1 MFHNYL
7 TIAWRNLLHQ
17 KRYSLINTGSLTI
30 ALTAVILMM
39 MWVQNEFRFDN
50 YHPAADRVFLIT
62 NREQTD
68 ISQSILWEHSPYPL
82 AGLLSRQFPEVEL
95 TAQMSR
101 SQPNEIHLRIGDRIF
116 TQDYAVY
123 VDDNWFNLFSYDVL
137 DGTLTGFSA
146 NPYSLVLT
154 ESKARTLFGLAQVTG
169 RSIRIDSTD
178 YVVKAVIKDNPVNS
192 SFQFEV
198 MMPLA
203 SVLNTPQRKQQADNW
218 LYTTHR
224 TFVRLHPRA
233 DPAQTAHKITG
244 LYDTHREKKNLTASL
259 LPLAEL
265 HFGTGFKVSAF
276 VHGDQMKVRIFLIL
290 AALMLLTACIN
301 YVNLSVARISV
312 RAKEIGVRKMVG
324 ASRMQLF
331 RQLLTESALLS
342 GIALVLTLILV
353 RISLPAFNT
362 FTGQHF
368 PFNPFDLHTAGL
380 LLGCWTAILLL
391 ISIYPALLLSSINP
405 VLLFRGNVF
414 FRLKASAF
422 RQGLTIGQLGL
433 AVIMVFGAIGVYR
446 QLAFMQR
453 QHAGYDR
460 SQFITVQVPSEHV
473 RISSYEEAV
482 AYGQQ
487 LDSRLQALKR
497 QLQQESTIREVV
509 RLNMSSV
516 VNNGYTIS
524 GGVDWD
530 GRPADFQP
538 EYVSFSADEDLDK
551 ALHFT
556 FTEGRWFDSRL
567 HSDRANVVLNET
579 AVRQF
584 GLKPPVI
591 GKRFDQ
597 GQIIGVVKD
606 FYHKSLHEKIVP
618 LVIRINSPNKAAF
631 LVQTRPGHTTQ
642 ALEAVQAGFAK
653 QFPHQPLT
661 YSFIDQEFDQLYRD
675 DRKALQFTW
684 WFCGLSVLIAC
695 MGLLGMM
702 TFITGQRR
710 KEISVRK
717 VLGAS
722 VSSIVA
728 LLSAGFLKQMAIATI
743 IASPIAVY
751 SLNYWLKQFAYKA
764 DPAWWM
770 VIAAGLLAMSIALL
784 TISVQSVKAARANPA
799 KALQQE

>member
-17 KRYSLINTGSLTI
+17 KRYSLINIGSLTI
-30 ALTAVILMM
+30 ALTAVLLLM

-68 ISQSILWEHSPYPL
+68 ISQSTLWEHSPYPL

-101 SQPNEIHLRIGDRIF
+101 SQQNEIHLRVGSQVF
-116 TQDYAVY
+116 TQEYAVY
-123 VDDNWFNLFSYDVL
+123 VDDNWFKLFSYDVL

-146 NPYSLVLT
+146 HPYSLVLT
-154 ESKARTLFGLAQVTG
+154 ESKARTLFGAARVTG

-178 YVVKAVIKDNPVNS
+178 YTVKAVVKDNPVNS

-203 SVLNTPQRKQQADNW
+203 AVLNTPQRQQQANNW

-233 DPAQTAHKITG
+233 DPARTAQKITR
-244 LYDTHREKKNLTASL
+244 LYDTHRDRKNLTASL
-259 LPLAEL
+259 LPLTEL
-265 HFGTGFKVSAF
+265 HFGNGFKVSAF
-276 VHGDQMKVRIFLIL
+276 VHGDQTKVRIFTIL
-290 AALMLLTACIN
+290 AVLLLLTACIN

-353 RISLPAFNT
+353 RVSLPAFNT

-368 PFNPFDLHTAGL
+368 PFNPFELHTAGL
-380 LLGCWTAILLL
+380 LSGCWIAILLL
-391 ISIYPALLLSSINP
+391 ISVYPALLLSAVNP
-405 VLLFRGNVF
+405 VLLFRGNVL
-414 FRLKASAF
+414 FRLKASVF
-422 RQGLTIGQLGL
+422 RQGLTICQLGL

-460 SQFITVQVPSEHV
+460 SQFITAQVPRENV
-473 RISSYEEAV
+473 RISSYEEAM
-482 AYGQQ
+482 AYRRQ
-487 LDSRLQALKR
+487 LDSRLLALKR
-497 QLQQESTIREVV
+497 QLQQETTIQEVV
-509 RLNMSSV
+509 RLTMTSV

-524 GGVDWD
+524 GGIDWD

-538 EYVSFSADEDLDK
+538 EYIPFSADEDLHK
-551 ALHFT
+551 ALRFT

-567 HSDRANVVLNET
+567 ASDQTNVVLNET

-584 GLKPPVI
+584 GLTPPVI

-597 GQIIGVVKD
+597 GKIIGVVKD
-606 FYHKSLHEKIVP
+606 FYHKSLHEKIAPV
-618 LVIRINSPNKAAF
+618 VIQINSPNQAAF
-631 LVQTRPGHTTQ
+631 LIQTRQGHTLQ
-642 ALEAVQAGFAK
+642 ALETVQAGFAK
-653 QFPHQPLT
+653 QFPDQPLV
-661 YSFIDQEFDQLYRD
+661 YSFLDQEFDQLYRAD
-675 DRKALQFTW
+675 QKALQFTC

-702 TFITGQRR
+702 TFITEQRR

-722 VSSIVA
+722 VNSIVT
-728 LLSAGFLKQMAIATI
+728 LLSAGFLKQMAIAAV
-743 IASPIAVY
+743 IASPVAVY
-751 SLNYWLKQFAYKA
+751 GLNYWLQRFAYKA
-764 DPAWWM
+764 DPEWWM
-770 VIAAGLLAMSIALL
+770 IVVAGLLAMSIALL

-799 KALQQE
+799 RALQQD